1 MKKYISR
8 LCFAMSLLSVLF
20 FFTSC
25 KSREDKVAET
35 IKSEMFKN
43 LYDFESYQPIETK
56 IDTLRRDKYG
66 DTLIY
71 DDVMLIGAAYDEFE
85 KAGSNFDEQKE
96 IAEIYTPTYY
106 SSSSSDNKYYEARDK
121 MRDALDDMKIYL
133 AIIDSLKTEIRTKEK
148 ECDNNQY
155 GWFVTHKFRCKT
167 KGGNSTIGTYYYF
180 MDNDCEKI
188 IRRFD
193 EDDITL
199 EKYHQRIDEVLES
212 KDDGTKEK

>member
-1 MKKYISR
+1 M
-8 LCFAMSLLSVLF
+8 
-20 FFTSC
+20 T
-25 KSREDKVAET
+25 
-35 IKSEMFKN
+35 
-43 LYDFESYQPIETK
+43 
-56 IDTLRRDKYG
+56 
-66 DTLIY
+66 
-71 DDVMLIGAAYDEFE
+71 
-85 KAGSNFDEQKE
+85 
-96 IAEIYTPTYY
+96 
-106 SSSSSDNKYYEARDK
+106 
-121 MRDALDDMKIYL
+121 DALDDMKIYA

-199 EKYHQRIDEVLES
+199 EKYHQWIDEVLES